1 MTAIE
6 VPRGIRLFATDL
18 DGTLLLPDG
27 SIGQR
32 TREAIDALI
41 ERGIVVVFVTGRPP
55 RWIRPIA
62 EMTGHHGTAI
72 GANGALVI
80 DMEAEIIR
88 RVHSIDPASARA
100 TADRLR
106 AVTPDITFAVEYAQE
121 GLGLEG
127 SSFAL
132 STGYVARWEIPRGTE
147 ILEPDVLF
155 ARPGITKLL
164 ARPHGNH
171 GHDADTLL
179 DAADRA
185 VADLVEVTHSNSDD
199 VLLEMSALGVTKGST
214 LREVAAELGIEA
226 HEVVAAGD
234 MPNDASMLAWAGS
247 SFAVDGAHPTARAA
261 AKASIG
267 SNAHEAVADVM
278 QAILNT

>member
-1 MTAIE
+1 M
-6 VPRGIRLFATDL
+6 RLFATDL

-27 SIGQR
+27 TLGQR

-72 GANGALVI
+72 GVNGALVI

-88 RVHSIDPASARA
+88 RVHAIDPVSART

-132 STGYVARWEIPRGTE
+132 STGYIPRWEVPRGTE

-155 ARPGITKLL
+155 ARPGITKL
-164 ARPHGNH
+164 
-171 GHDADTLL
+171 
-179 DAADRA
+179 
-185 VADLVEVTHSNSDD
+185 
-199 VLLEMSALGVTKGST
+199 
-214 LREVAAELGIEA
+214 
-226 HEVVAAGD
+226 
-234 MPNDASMLAWAGS
+234 
-247 SFAVDGAHPTARAA
+247 
-261 AKASIG
+261 
-267 SNAHEAVADVM
+267 
-278 QAILNT
+278 

>member
-1 MTAIE
+1 MTAAQ
-6 VPRGIRLFATDL
+6 PPSGIRLFATDL

-27 SIGQR
+27 TIGQR

-88 RVHSIDPASARA
+88 RVHPIDPVSARA

-106 AVTPDITFAVEYAQE
+106 AVAPDITFAVEYATE
-121 GLGLEG
+121 GLGLDS

-132 STGYVARWEIPRGTE
+132 STGYVPRWEIPPGTE

-185 VADLVEVTHSNSDD
+185 VADLVEVTHSSSDD
-199 VLLEMSALGVTKGST
+199 VLLEMSALGVNKGTT
-214 LREVAAELGIEA
+214 LAEITRSLGIDST
-226 HEVVAAGD
+226 EVVACGD
-234 MPNDASMLAWAGS
+234 MPNDIAMLTWAGHS
-247 SFAVDGAHPTARAA
+247 YSMSEAHPAAQAA
-261 AKASIG
+261 ATAIIG
-267 SNAHEAVADVM
+267 SNAHEAVAGLIES
-278 QAILNT
+278 ILAT